1 MLNNGNDN
9 NTFLPEAC
17 AARSTRWKCLVALKV
32 RTRMAI
38 YDDIYHNG
46 IRIFFSF
53 FHVTELAISVD
64 LNYRDK

>member
-1 MLNNGNDN
+1 
-9 NTFLPEAC
+9 
-17 AARSTRWKCLVALKV
+17 
-32 RTRMAI
+32 MAI